1 MLRAVPSRFSCVLL
15 AGSSSYLMT
24 DGLPRKEV
32 KRVGDERV
40 EGLTLSSGDD
50 EGCCDEGCCDEGCC

>member
-1 MLRAVPSRFSCVLL
+1 
-15 AGSSSYLMT
+15 MT

-32 KRVGDERV
+32 KRVDDERV

-50 EGCCDEGCCDEGCC
+50 EGCCDKGCCDEGCC